1 MRAMMAATNF
11 ALRNLCLF
19 SLLFLSLLSLFCSLV
34 IDQFNLTFQPIIDNH
49 APIIRRSV
57 TFRPYATWFTD
68 EIKAA
73 KTKRRKLERRWRA
86 HNTEANHLLY
96 TEHCRVLNDLIRCA
110 KENHYSSII
119 QRSRG
124 DQKILFQA
132 VSNLLYRKPIVRYL
146 SVGSDMAIAEKF
158 KSSLY

>member
-1 MRAMMAATNF
+1 MSYRSIGSDMRAMMAATSF

-19 SLLFLSLLSLFCSLV
+19 SLLFLSLLSLFCSLA

-73 KTKRRKLERRWRA
+73 KTKRRKLERRCARITLKLIIFYTP
-86 HNTEANHLLY
+86 NTVV
-96 TEHCRVLNDLIRCA
+96 C
-110 KENHYSSII
+110 
-119 QRSRG
+119 
-124 DQKILFQA
+124 
-132 VSNLLYRKPIVRYL
+132 
-146 SVGSDMAIAEKF
+146 
-158 KSSLY
+158 